1 MFLYVVDCPFNFV
14 LLSVKS
20 QLFIVTVF
28 APSITIPSDAF
39 ATNVASFTMISAV
52 EYIDGE
58 PFPVVVYVPPFTF
71 TVPPP
76 ISLHIAAID
85 VPLVFIVK
93 FDAFV
98 VPPPVV
104 IIPPALSPVVVI
116 VESLIV
122 IVVPSLDELFVV
134 ADPP

>member
-39 ATNVASFTMISAV
+39 ATNAASFTEISAV

-58 PFPVVVYVPPFTF
+58 PF
-71 TVPPP
+71 
-76 ISLHIAAID
+76 
-85 VPLVFIVK
+85 
-93 FDAFV
+93 
-98 VPPPVV
+98 
-104 IIPPALSPVVVI
+104 PVVVI

>member
-14 LLSVKS
+14 LLSFKS
-20 QLFIVTVF
+20 QLFIVTVL

-39 ATNVASFTMISAV
+39 ATNVASFTVISAV

-76 ISLHIAAID
+76 LSLLIAALD

-98 VPPPVV
+98 VP
-104 IIPPALSPVVVI
+104 
-116 VESLIV
+116 
-122 IVVPSLDELFVV
+122 SLDELFVV